1 MAQMTPLRRRM
12 IDNMT
17 GRNLSPATQQSY
29 VYGEPSS
36 AVSSAFR
43 WIPYITLAEG
53 QEPVRSRRR
62 PGGTE
67 SSNPL
72 PSSGESRANLRRV
85 SSSLGIFA
93 FGPSRGFPCRD
104 YVTRADAA
112 RRY

>member
-67 SSNPL
+67 RFYGAG
-72 PSSGESRANLRRV
+72 GEEMAT
-85 SSSLGIFA
+85 SSLHATDGVPQC
-93 FGPSRGFPCRD
+93 PSL
-104 YVTRADAA
+104 TT
-112 RRY
+112 

>member
-29 VYGEPSS
+29 VSGEPSS

-72 PSSGESRANLRRV
+72 PSSGESGTN
-85 SSSLGIFA
+85 SSSTLHHL
-93 FGPSRGFPCRD
+93 RGRLH
-104 YVTRADAA
+104 
-112 RRY
+112 

>member
-29 VYGEPSS
+29 VSGEPSS

-72 PSSGESRANLRRV
+72 PSSGESVSRPNLLSWWRNPAFRAGV
-85 SSSLGIFA
+85 CGWLGD
-93 FGPSRGFPCRD
+93 GVGRD
-104 YVTRADAA
+104 A
-112 RRY
+112 